1 MKIMPINNTQV
12 KPQFKAKFSK
22 NDMKQFLQ
30 ELKYKDV
37 DDVPKLYTMLDIIKK
52 QQGKI
57 AKIDDKGYWCQIQID
72 GKSMNNERRYFTA
85 FHAVEDATVN
95 HKNTLITDTPIKRLS
110 EEEFEAA
117 WLKNAKKTIKDI
129 ENIFKE

>member
-129 ENIFKE
+129 ENILKE

>member
-1 MKIMPINNTQV
+1 MPINNTQV

-37 DDVPKLYTMLDIIKK
+37 DDVPKLYTMLDIIKN